1 MRKIGLFGGSFNPP
15 HLGHLHL
22 AEILHDALCL
32 DEVILIPAK
41 KPPHKSDKDYAPAED
56 RFRMCQLTAESHDW
70 LHTSNFELK
79 QEQVSYTYYTA
90 KYFTENN
97 PEDKFFLLV
106 GSDMLTSFTEW
117 FRWQE
122 ILQMVS
128 LACIA
133 REQNEYEK
141 LIPYAENLRQTG
153 EILLVNAESF
163 TVSST
168 KIRDMLRKNQNCSCY
183 LSEKI
188 VKYIREKNLYT
199 GSDANHAEIPGKR

>member
-1 MRKIGLFGGSFNPP
+1 MRRIGLFGGSFNPP

-22 AEILHDALCL
+22 AQVLHDALML
-32 DEVILIPAK
+32 DEVLLIPAK
-41 KPPHKSDKDYAPAED
+41 KPPHKSDRDYAPAPG
-56 RFRMCQLTAESHDW
+56 RLAMCQLMAESHDW
-70 LHTSNFELK
+70 LNADDFELH

-90 KYFTENN
+90 KHFTETY

-106 GSDMLTSFTEW
+106 GGDMLSSFTEW

-122 ILQMVS
+122 ILQMLS

-133 REQNEYEK
+133 REPEEYQK
-141 LIPYAENLRQTG
+141 LLPCAENLRQTG
-153 EILLVNAESF
+153 EIYLVNAEIF

-183 LSEKI
+183 LPEKI
-188 VKYIREKNLYT
+188 VKYIRENKLYT
-199 GSDANHAEIPGKR
+199 GSDAECMR

>member
-1 MRKIGLFGGSFNPP
+1 MRRIGLFGGSFNPP

-22 AEILHDALCL
+22 AEVLHDALSL
-32 DEVILIPAK
+32 DEVFLIPAK

-56 RFRMCQLTAESHDW
+56 RLAMCRLMAQAHDW
-70 LHTSNFELK
+70 LDTDDFELH

-90 KYFTENN
+90 KHFTQAY
-97 PEDKFFLLV
+97 PEDKFFLLT
-106 GSDMLTSFTEW
+106 GGDMLSSFTEW

-133 REQNEYEK
+133 REPEEYQK
-141 LIPYAENLRQTG
+141 LLHSAENLRQTG
-153 EILLVNAESF
+153 EIYLVNAEIF

-168 KIRDMLRKNQNCSCY
+168 KIRNMLRKNQNCSCY
-183 LSEKI
+183 LPEKI
-188 VKYIREKNLYT
+188 VKYIREKKLYT
-199 GSDANHAEIPGKR
+199 GSDAECIR